1 MTIRVPGGD
10 AWTRWWIAGAL
21 LLLALAGAGTWVA
34 REAAAPPSAVPAAGA
49 ARQAPIV
56 GTAREGRTE
65 SRPLELAAGTV
76 YQIGGQCD
84 TSCSDLDLR
93 LYAGDSL
100 VAEDVGPTETPSI
113 RYAPPRPGRFTLRVY
128 AARCA
133 REACGFKIGVRAVR
147 RGPSP
152 TDSNPR
158 LAGVAPERSS
168 KWPAPAP
175 ASISRAPASLR
186 LEPAVRRP
194 GDGAHRVPAG
204 DSSPDAPRID
214 PL

>member
-1 MTIRVPGGD
+1 MTIRVPGGSG
-10 AWTRWWIAGAL
+10 WTRRRVAGAL
-21 LLLALAGAGTWVA
+21 LLLALAGLGTWAA
-34 REAAAPPSAVPAAGA
+34 REAAAPPAAAPAVGA
-49 ARQAPIV
+49 ARLPPIV
-56 GTAREGRTE
+56 GTAQEGRTE

-84 TSCSDLDLR
+84 TSCADLDLR

-133 REACGFKIGVRAVR
+133 REACGFKIGVRAMR
-147 RGPSP
+147 RDPSP

-158 LAGVAPERSS
+158 LAGVAPERSP

-175 ASISRAPASLR
+175 ASIARAPASLR
-186 LEPAVRRP
+186 LEPAIRRP
-194 GDGAHRVPAG
+194 GDASRRLPAG
-204 DSSPDAPRID
+204 DSSPDASRID

>member
-1 MTIRVPGGD
+1 MTTRVPGGRR
-10 AWTRWWIAGAL
+10 WTRRRVAGAL
-21 LLLALAGAGTWVA
+21 LLLALAGVGTWVA
-34 REAAAPPSAVPAAGA
+34 RKAASPPAPGPAAGA
-49 ARQAPIV
+49 ARQAPLV

-76 YQIGGQCD
+76 YLIGGQCD

-93 LYAGDSL
+93 LYAGDSV

-133 REACGFKIGVRAVR
+133 REACGFKIGVRALR

-158 LAGVAPERSS
+158 LAGVAPERTP

-175 ASISRAPASLR
+175 SSISRAPASLH
-186 LEPAVRRP
+186 LEPAVRRG
-194 GDGAHRVPAG
+194 GDTAHRVPTG
-204 DSSPDAPRID
+204 GSDDAPRPE

>member
-1 MTIRVPGGD
+1 MTIRVPG
-10 AWTRWWIAGAL
+10 AIVRRRRRVAAAL
-21 LLLALAGAGTWVA
+21 LLPALACVGTWMA
-34 REAAAPPSAVPAAGA
+34 RRALAPPPVPMAGA
-49 ARQAPIV
+49 ARRAPMV

-76 YQIGGQCD
+76 YQIAGQCD
-84 TSCSDLDLR
+84 TLCSDLDLR

-133 REACGFKIGVRAVR
+133 RDACGFKIGVRAVR

-158 LAGVAPERSS
+158 LAGVAPERSP

-186 LEPAVRRP
+186 LEPAVRRS
-194 GDGAHRVPAG
+194 GDDAHRPPAG
-204 DSSPDAPRID
+204 DPASSPTRID

>member
-1 MTIRVPGGD
+1 MTFRLPGRDGRARRRV
-10 AWTRWWIAGAL
+10 AGAL
-21 LLLALAGAGTWVA
+21 VLLALASLGGPVA
-34 REAAAPPSAVPAAGA
+34 RKAARRPAAAPAAGA
-49 ARQAPIV
+49 ARPPMV
-56 GTAREGRTE
+56 GSAREGRTE
-65 SRPLELAAGTV
+65 SRPLELAGGTV

-84 TSCSDLDLR
+84 TRCTDLDLR

-100 VAEDVGPTETPSI
+100 VAEDVGPSETPSI

-133 REACGFKIGVRAVR
+133 RDACGFKIGVRAAR

-152 TDSNPR
+152 TDSSPR
-158 LAGVAPERSS
+158 LAGVAPEPSP

-175 ASISRAPASLR
+175 ASLSAPAALR
-186 LEPAVRRP
+186 LEPAVRR
-194 GDGAHRVPAG
+194 DPA
-204 DSSPDAPRID
+204 PPRLD

>member
-1 MTIRVPGGD
+1 MTSRLPGGGGGW
-10 AWTRWWIAGAL
+10 ARRRVAGAL
-21 LLLALAGAGTWVA
+21 LLLALACLGGPQA
-34 REAAAPPSAVPAAGA
+34 RSAAAPSAAPVAGA
-49 ARQAPIV
+49 ALPPLV

-65 SRPLELAAGTV
+65 SRPLELAGGTL

-84 TSCSDLDLR
+84 TSCADLDLR

-100 VAEDVGPTETPSI
+100 VAEDVGPSETPSI

-133 REACGFKIGVRAVR
+133 REACGFKIGVRAAR

-152 TDSNPR
+152 TDSIPR
-158 LAGVAPERSS
+158 MAGVAPERSP

-175 ASISRAPASLR
+175 ASLSASPAALR
-186 LEPAVRRP
+186 LEP
-194 GDGAHRVPAG
+194 
-204 DSSPDAPRID
+204 
-214 PL
+214 L

>member
-1 MTIRVPGGD
+1 V
-10 AWTRWWIAGAL
+10 AGAL
-21 LLLALAGAGTWVA
+21 LLLALACLGAPVA
-34 REAAAPPSAVPAAGA
+34 RKAAAPPSAAPATGA
-49 ARQAPIV
+49 ARRPPLV

-65 SRPLELAAGTV
+65 SRPLELAGGTV

-84 TSCSDLDLR
+84 TSCADLDLR

-100 VAEDVGPTETPSI
+100 VAEDVGPSETPSI

-133 REACGFKIGVRAVR
+133 RDACGFKIGVRAVQ

-158 LAGVAPERSS
+158 MAGVAPERSP
-168 KWPAPAP
+168 KWPTPAP
-175 ASISRAPASLR
+175 ASLSGAPASLR
-186 LEPAVRRP
+186 LEPAIRRAGCRD
-194 GDGAHRVPAG
+194 GDAADCDTTGR
-204 DSSPDAPRID
+204 APRLE